1 MTANWRTS
9 LARLG
14 IVWAALLALFWR
26 DVADMASI
34 WWNSSTFNHCL
45 LIIPIL
51 WWLVDQRKSE
61 LTRIDPQPWGLP
73 LIWMAAASFG
83 WLLGDAAGV
92 ALARHA
98 GLVMLLQGSVA
109 LLLGPAVTRGLLFP
123 LFYMFFLVPFGEE
136 FVPALQT
143 ITAEMC
149 MWLLGLTGIPAHIDG
164 IYIATPTALFRVAEA
179 CSGVKFLVAMVA
191 LGALVSNLCFKSW
204 PRRIAF
210 MAACIIIPIIANGL
224 RAFATIYIAH
234 HGNLDFAAS
243 FDHVIFGW
251 VFFGIVIALVLAA
264 GWPFFDRAADA
275 PAIHADQLAKV
286 SGTAL
291 KPAIAL
297 GAMAAIVLLPFGW
310 STYIAN
316 RASPV
321 PAQIDMPEV
330 AGWARVDYRPLHP
343 WKPHFSKA
351 SHTLLGRYRNAQEQ
365 EVDLYIAVYD
375 RQSEGRELVGFG
387 QGAAG
392 GASHWSWI
400 EIAIHPPMPVAS
412 ASDQGPASPRGRELL
427 SGERDYQRLW
437 YRLSSWR
444 RSRQNCSEE
453 TSRRWRYWSPQ
464 SRKRREN
471 PRPAIDSFRK
481 SIRDVDKL
489 ADHMAGL
496 D

>member
-1 MTANWRTS
+1 MTALWREA
-9 LARLG
+9 LVRLG
-14 IVWAALLALFWR
+14 IVWTAMLALFWR
-26 DVADMASI
+26 DAADMAAI

-51 WWLVDQRKSE
+51 WWLVDQRKAE
-61 LTRIDPQPWGLP
+61 LAKLEPRPWALP
-73 LIWMAAASFG
+73 LLWIAAAAFG

-92 ALARHA
+92 GLARHA

-136 FVPALQT
+136 CVPALQT
-143 ITAEMC
+143 TTAEMC

-210 MAACIIIPIIANGL
+210 MAACIFIPIIANGL

-243 FDHVIFGW
+243 FDHVVFGW
-251 VFFGIVIALVLAA
+251 VFFGIVIALVMAA

-275 PAIHADQLAKV
+275 QAIDADK
-286 SGTAL
+286 L
-291 KPAIAL
+291 KQVTGLP
-297 GAMAAIVLLPFGW
+297 MKPVAAIVALAATVLLPVGW

-321 PAQIDMPEV
+321 PAQIDLPEL
-330 AGWARVDYRPLHP
+330 AGWTRVDYRPAHP
-343 WKPHFSKA
+343 WKPHFVKA
-351 SHTLLGRYRNAQEQ
+351 NHMLLGRYRDAQGHK
-365 EVDLYIAVYD
+365 VDLSVAVYD

-392 GASHWSWI
+392 DTSDWSWI
-400 EIAIHPPMPVAS
+400 EGCDAPANARCERIGTKDQYHREVVSFYRVNGTTSGSGAAIKLATLKAKLLGGNQQAVAILVS
-412 ASDQGPASPRGRELL
+412 AEQKG
-427 SGERDYQRLW
+427 
-437 YRLSSWR
+437 
-444 RSRQNCSEE
+444 
-453 TSRRWRYWSPQ
+453 
-464 SRKRREN
+464 REN
-471 PRPAIDSFRK
+471 PRPAIDSFLK
-481 SIRDVDKL
+481 SIRDIDKL
-489 ADHMAGL
+489 ADRMAGL

>member
-1 MTANWRTS
+1 MTASWREA
-9 LARLG
+9 LLRLG
-14 IVWAALLALFWR
+14 TVWVLLLALFWR
-26 DVADMASI
+26 DATDMVAI

-61 LTRIDPQPWGLP
+61 LAKLDPQPWALP
-73 LIWMAAASFG
+73 LLWIAAAAFG

-98 GLVMLLQGSVA
+98 GLIMLLQGSAAV
-109 LLLGPAVTRGLLFP
+109 LLGPAVTRGLLFP

-143 ITAEMC
+143 ITAEIC

-210 MAACIIIPIIANGL
+210 MAACIVIPIITNGL

-234 HGNLDFAAS
+234 HGNLDFAAG
-243 FDHVIFGW
+243 FDHVVFGW
-251 VFFGIVIALVLAA
+251 VFFGIVIALVMAA

-275 PAIHADQLAKV
+275 QAIHADQLAKV
-286 SGTAL
+286 SGTAV

-310 STYIAN
+310 STYLAN

-321 PAQIDMPEV
+321 PSQIYMPEV
-330 AGWARVDYRPLHP
+330 AGWTRVDYRPLHP
-343 WKPHFSKA
+343 WKPQFAKA
-351 SHTLLGRYRNAQEQ
+351 SHTLLSRYRNLQGQ

-392 GASHWSWI
+392 GESDWSWVENCDAPANARCERI
-400 EIAIHPPMPVAS
+400 GTKDQTHREVISFYRVNGTTSGSGAAIKLATLKAKLLGGDQQAVAILIS
-412 ASDQGPASPRGRELL
+412 AEQKG
-427 SGERDYQRLW
+427 
-437 YRLSSWR
+437 
-444 RSRQNCSEE
+444 
-453 TSRRWRYWSPQ
+453 
-464 SRKRREN
+464 REN
-471 PRPAIDSFRK
+471 PRPAIGSFLN
-481 SIRDVDKL
+481 SIRDIDKL
-489 ADHMAGL
+489 ADRMAGL

>member
-1 MTANWRTS
+1 MTALWREA
-9 LARLG
+9 LMRLG
-14 IVWAALLALFWR
+14 IIWTAMLALFWR
-26 DVADMASI
+26 DAADMAAI

-51 WWLVDQRKSE
+51 WWLVDQRKAE
-61 LTRIDPQPWGLP
+61 LAKLEPRPWALP
-73 LIWMAAASFG
+73 LLWIAAAAFG

-109 LLLGPAVTRGLLFP
+109 LLLGSAVTRGLLFP

-143 ITAEMC
+143 ITADMC

-204 PRRIAF
+204 PRRIVF
-210 MAACIIIPIIANGL
+210 MAASIVIPIIANGL
-224 RAFATIYIAH
+224 RAFATIYVAH

-243 FDHVIFGW
+243 FDHVVFGW
-251 VFFGIVIALVLAA
+251 VFFGIVIALVMAA

-275 PAIHADQLAKV
+275 QVIDADRLKQFTGLPMKPVA
-286 SGTAL
+286 TIAAL
-291 KPAIAL
+291 
-297 GAMAAIVLLPFGW
+297 AAIVLLPVGW
-310 STYIAN
+310 STYLAN

-321 PAQIDMPEV
+321 PAQIDLPEV
-330 AGWARVDYRPLHP
+330 EGWTRVDYRPTHP
-343 WKPHFSKA
+343 WRPHFAKSN
-351 SHTLLGRYRNAQEQ
+351 HMLLGRYRDAQGQ
-365 EVDLYIAVYD
+365 EVDLYAAVYD
-375 RQSEGRELVGFG
+375 RQSEGRELVSFG

-392 GASHWSWI
+392 GTSAWSWI
-400 EIAIHPPMPVAS
+400 EGCDAPTNARCERIGTKDQLHREVISFYRVNGTTSGSGSAIKLATLKAKLLGGNQRAVAILVS
-412 ASDQGPASPRGRELL
+412 AEQKG
-427 SGERDYQRLW
+427 
-437 YRLSSWR
+437 
-444 RSRQNCSEE
+444 
-453 TSRRWRYWSPQ
+453 
-464 SRKRREN
+464 REN
-471 PRPAIDSFRK
+471 PRPAIDSFLK
-481 SIRDVDKL
+481 SIRNIDKL
-489 ADHMAGL
+489 ADRMAGL